1 MTSVF
6 LSCYNL
12 PIIKQVA
19 WVLGQAMNLLYE
31 LFSKVGILN
40 IGLCIIVFTI
50 IVKLLMLPM
59 TIKQQRYSK
68 LSSIMNPEIQAVQKK
83 YSGKRDQDSLAKM
96 NQETS
101 AIYEKY
107 GTSPSGGCLQLLIQM
122 PIILALYG
130 VISSITTYVPDVADM
145 FKDVT
150 KEVVVSAETFYEIDK
165 LDEIANNSKKNEL
178 DTFLDNYY
186 VSKDGKIDTAK
197 TDLKLYSGYTDVT
210 TSKAALWEDVY
221 ASYDD
226 ADKIIA
232 KLSKLDFEAWSV
244 LLKDKDNKKSTDLI
258 EKYSKYSESDWSNL
272 KASYKESRDAIE
284 SQHDELKSVYNF
296 FGIDLSVSPGAG
308 VWWALLIPILSA
320 ITQWLSMK
328 ITQSSQ
334 AQVTEN
340 NPLGSS
346 MKAMTYTMPVMSA
359 VFCYSLPAGLGLY
372 WVISAVVQT
381 VLQVIINKHFSKM
394 DMKEIIKINIDK
406 ANEKRAKKGL
416 PPRTI
421 SHAAT
426 VNVKNIKKEEEVKP
440 VKTNNTNGSLSSKA
454 NLVNK
459 YNNSTKK

>member
-1 MTSVF
+1 
-6 LSCYNL
+6 
-12 PIIKQVA
+12 
-19 WVLGQAMNLLYE
+19 
-31 LFSKVGILN
+31 
-40 IGLCIIVFTI
+40 
-50 IVKLLMLPM
+50 
-59 TIKQQRYSK
+59 
-68 LSSIMNPEIQAVQKK
+68 
-83 YSGKRDQDSLAKM
+83 
-96 NQETS
+96 
-101 AIYEKY
+101 
-107 GTSPSGGCLQLLIQM
+107 
-122 PIILALYG
+122 
-130 VISSITTYVPDVADM
+130 
-145 FKDVT
+145 
-150 KEVVVSAETFYEIDK
+150 
-165 LDEIANNSKKNEL
+165 
-178 DTFLDNYY
+178 
-186 VSKDGKIDTAK
+186 
-197 TDLKLYSGYTDVT
+197 
-210 TSKAALWEDVY
+210 
-221 ASYDD
+221 
-226 ADKIIA
+226 
-232 KLSKLDFEAWSV
+232 
-244 LLKDKDNKKSTDLI
+244 
-258 EKYSKYSESDWSNL
+258 
-272 KASYKESRDAIE
+272 
-284 SQHDELKSVYNF
+284 
-296 FGIDLSVSPGAG
+296 
-308 VWWALLIPILSA
+308 
-320 ITQWLSMK
+320 MK